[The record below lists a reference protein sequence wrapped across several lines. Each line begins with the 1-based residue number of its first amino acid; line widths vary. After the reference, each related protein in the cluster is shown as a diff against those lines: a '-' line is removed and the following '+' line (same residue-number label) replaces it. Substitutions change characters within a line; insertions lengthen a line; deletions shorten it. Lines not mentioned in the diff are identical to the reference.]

1 MKYKITFI
9 AALFVSLIGVQIQA
23 QEILTFE
30 DVVEIGLQNNFD
42 IKISENNREIA
53 NNNYSVGNAGFL
65 PTLDIQA
72 VYAGDNNLRFQ
83 GTSASDSVFVVR
95 DVRSNNYGAS
105 ATLNWVFFDGARMF
119 VTYDKL
125 NDIREQAQW
134 DAKGIVENTLSNI
147 LIAYYTII
155 NEKSRF
161 DILENTLALS
171 RERLQI
177 AEEKYKLGN
186 FSKSEYLSAQV
197 DFNADQSAYISQK
210 GALSDAKVQLNV
222 LLARDAEQVFTV
234 ADSIITIDG
243 FFEIEKLRN
252 KLREENYN
260 LISSRIGLKIA
271 EKEKNEIRTE
281 LLPQLAFSATSGL
294 GRSNNP
300 IGFLRATESTYL
312 NYGFTASWRIFDG
325 FNRNRRV
332 ENAIITRDNQQVS
345 LDQLKNELLG
355 QLETQYVLYQNRL
368 ELIRL
373 EVKNVEVAK
382 DNAEIALESFKVGR
396 SNSLAF
402 REAQL
407 NAVQAAGRLLN
418 ALFEAKLAEIEILRI
433 TGTTITEY

>member
-9 AALFVSLIGVQIQA
+9 ATLFLSLIAMQVQA

-30 DVVEIGLQNNFD
+30 EVVELGLQNNFD
-42 IKISENNREIA
+42 IKISENNREVA
-53 NNNYSVGNAGFL
+53 NNNYSLGNAGFL
-65 PTLDIQA
+65 PTLDLQA

-83 GTSASDSVFVVR
+83 GTSASDSVFIVR
-95 DVRSNNYGAS
+95 DIQSNNYGAN
-105 ATLNWVFFDGARMF
+105 ATINWVLFDGAKMF

-125 NDIREQAQW
+125 SDIREQAQW
-134 DAKGIVENTLSNI
+134 DAKVIVENTLSNI

-177 AEEKYKLGN
+177 AEDKYKLGN

-197 DFNADQSAYISQK
+197 DYNADQSAYISQK

-222 LLARDAEQVFTV
+222 LLARNAEQSFTV

-243 FFEIEKLRN
+243 FFEIAELRN
-252 KLREENYN
+252 KLNEENYN

-300 IGFLRATESTYL
+300 IGFLRSTESTYL

-325 FNRNRRV
+325 FNRNRRI
-332 ENAIITRDNQQVS
+332 ENAIITMDNQQVS
-345 LDQLKNELLG
+345 LDQLKYELLG

-373 EVKNVEVAK
+373 EVRNVEVAK

-433 TGTTITEY
+433 TGTTITEG